1 MKVWSSVEMYGGV
14 IQGMHVLP
22 TMEAAREH
30 FKNFI
35 DANGTIED
43 CDPDAYCDGNTEGAE
58 EFFYWNDGPDADAEI
73 TIWPVDFE
81 MEVNE

>member
-14 IQGMHVLP
+14 IQGMEVLP
-22 TMEAAREH
+22 SFEAARKH

-35 DANGTIED
+35 DANGTIDD
-43 CDPDAYCDGNTEGAE
+43 CDPDAYMDGSTEGAE

-81 MEVNE
+81 MKVEG

>member
-1 MKVWSSVEMYGGV
+1 MKVWSAVMMYGGV
-14 IQGMHVLP
+14 IQDMRVLP

-35 DANGTIED
+35 DVNGTTDD

-58 EFFYWNDGPDADAEI
+58 EFFYWNDGLDADAEI
-73 TIWPVDFE
+73 AIWPVDFD